1 MQRLCCPENKE
12 WILAQKLFY
21 YFIECCC
28 SQSSIS
34 KIKISWPSLAW
45 STTNKT
51 CANQYYHAAVQ
62 PPEKTLQDQ
71 SVWKGPTKMFQLCS
85 DNPRTRL
92 WRRYRNQD
100 IQGMWVI
107 VNLTISGPSE
117 GLKIWGCHGNPA
129 TPSRAVPSGGLGG
142 GFPPPLFWLNTIS
155 RKITIFIYPRFKKMQ
170 PK

>member
-1 MQRLCCPENKE
+1 M
-12 WILAQKLFY
+12 FH
-21 YFIECCC
+21 YFIECCR

-34 KIKISWPSLAW
+34 KIKISWATSLAW

-62 PPEKTLQDQ
+62 SQEKTLQDQ

-100 IQGMWVI
+100 IQGMLVI
-107 VNLTISGPSE
+107 VKLTNIGGCWYFCLSCSSKTVHFFKKILTWFLVGIINLPKIRTISTE
-117 GLKIWGCHGNPA
+117 FVQNQEH
-129 TPSRAVPSGGLGG
+129 V
-142 GFPPPLFWLNTIS
+142 
-155 RKITIFIYPRFKKMQ
+155 
-170 PK
+170 